1 MKSIQDMVI
10 DDIEERKKIGIET
23 YGEELF
29 QNRHGRN
36 MLVEAY
42 AEAMDLVIYLKCA
55 IVEQEE
61 NEKAK
66 EFGVPTETSIRHSDG
81 SKENVMRIPL
91 RDIYTPPT
99 S

>member
-61 NEKAK
+61 ILKNK
-66 EFGVPTETSIRHSDG
+66 PS
-81 SKENVMRIPL
+81 
-91 RDIYTPPT
+91 
-99 S
+99 